1 MSITAERKQELIE
14 QYKVHPT
21 DKGSAPVQVS
31 ILTERI
37 RNITE
42 HLKKNKK
49 DYAGQR
55 GLLTLVGRRT
65 RLLRYLERTDRPAYL
80 GLIQSLGLRK

>member
-1 MSITAERKQELIE
+1 MSITGERKQELINE
-14 QYKVHPT
+14 YKVHGT

-42 HLKKNKK
+42 HLKTNKK
-49 DYAGQR
+49 DYASQR
-55 GLLTLVGRRT
+55 GLLTMVGRRT

-80 GLIQSLGLRK
+80 GLIKSLGLRK